1 MIFDWLKS
9 HKDDEKGEITIP
21 SPLNLRLGSAVDLDL
36 LPLHMIR
43 EQLRCALPEGPQII
57 EAAGFIDLGAG
68 ASLCRFY
75 TSDDGFIQ
83 ISTNGGYE
91 AQHIDDIKFFVFT
104 QTHNIASQ
112 SGVDFWVSDDGLIG
126 KAQFQ
131 LDQTAY
137 QRVWDEAV
145 PGAIEPVNFTE
156 TVHNRDGAIAAYDVD
171 HLAMLYQR
179 PVSDG
184 TRYEYLLASLEFS
197 GEDEATAVVSL
208 GFDLD
213 ISSMHIT

>member
-9 HKDDEKGEITIP
+9 DKDDKNSKTVMP
-21 SPLNLRLGSAVDLDL
+21 SPLNLRLGSAVELDL
-36 LPLHMIR
+36 LPLQVIR
-43 EQLRCALPEGPQII
+43 EQLRCTLPEGAQII

-83 ISTNGGYE
+83 ISTKCGYKN
-91 AQHIDDIKFFVFT
+91 QHIDDIKFFIFT
-104 QTHNIASQ
+104 QTHNTTSQ
-112 SGVDFWVSDDGLIG
+112 SGVDVWVSEKGLIG

-131 LDQTAY
+131 LEETIY
-137 QRVWDEAV
+137 QRVWDDMV
-145 PGAIEPVNFTE
+145 PGAIEPVSFTE
-156 TVHNRDGAIAAYDVD
+156 TVHNRDSSVATYDVD

-184 TRYEYLLASLEFS
+184 DRYEYLLASLEFS

>member
-9 HKDDEKGEITIP
+9 HKDDEKSKIVLP
-21 SPLNLRLGSAVDLDL
+21 APLNLRLGSAVELDL
-36 LPLHMIR
+36 LPLQMIR
-43 EQLRCALPEGPQII
+43 EQLRCTLPEGLQII

-91 AQHIDDIKFFVFT
+91 AQNIDDIKFFVFT

-112 SGVDFWVSDDGLIG
+112 SGVDLWVGDGGLIG

-131 LDQTAY
+131 LDETVY
-137 QRVWDEAV
+137 QRVWDAEV

-156 TVHNRDGAIAAYDVD
+156 TVYNRDSAIAAYEVD

-184 TRYEYLLASLEFS
+184 QRYEYLLASLEFS
-197 GEDEATAVVSL
+197 GENEATAVVSL

>member
-9 HKDDEKGEITIP
+9 QKDDKESKIAVP
-21 SPLNLRLGSAVDLDL
+21 SPLNLRVGCAVELDFLPWKMLG
-36 LPLHMIR
+36 
-43 EQLRCALPEGPQII
+43 EQLHCALPEGLQII
-57 EAAGFIDLGAG
+57 EAAGFVDLGAG

-83 ISTNGGYE
+83 ISTTGGYE

-112 SGVDFWVSDDGLIG
+112 SGVNLWVSDDGLIG
-126 KAQFQ
+126 KRQFQ
-131 LDQTAY
+131 LDDTIY

-145 PGAIEPVNFTE
+145 PDVIEPVRFTE
-156 TVHNRDGAIAAYDVD
+156 TVHNRDSAIATYDVD

-179 PVSDG
+179 SVSDDL
-184 TRYEYLLASLEFS
+184 RCEYLLASLEFS

-208 GFDLD
+208 GIDLD
-213 ISSMHIT
+213 ASSMRVA

>member
-9 HKDDEKGEITIP
+9 PKDDKKSKITVP
-21 SPLNLRLGSAVDLDL
+21 SPLNLRLGCAVELDL
-36 LPLHMIR
+36 LPWRMLR
-43 EQLRCALPEGPQII
+43 EQLHCALPEGLQII
-57 EAAGFIDLGAG
+57 EAAGFVDLGAG

-83 ISTNGGYE
+83 ISTSGGYE

-112 SGVDFWVSDDGLIG
+112 SGVNLWVSDDGLIG
-126 KAQFQ
+126 KTQFQ
-131 LDQTAY
+131 LDTTIY

-145 PGAIEPVNFTE
+145 PEAIEPVRFTE
-156 TVHNRDGAIAAYDVD
+156 TVHSRDSDVATYEVD

-179 PVSDG
+179 SVSDDQ
-184 TRYEYLLASLEFS
+184 RYEYLLASLEFS

-213 ISSMHIT
+213 TSSIRVA